1 VGAGAEGGVVVN
13 RFQRRL
19 HLLLWLLVGPACLAL
34 LWLALSA
41 RPAGPE
47 AFTIT
52 ERTNAADA
60 EATP

>member
-1 VGAGAEGGVVVN
+1 VN